1 MGIGVESSG
10 GIFKS
15 VPPDGLN
22 RPDDV
27 ATEGVEILKHA
38 TPSVGPL
45 FASLEVELGDDF
57 IPELVGEIIEEITD
71 SLCKW
76 ISWDVKR

>member
-1 MGIGVESSG
+1 MGGGEGGNLGIGVEAPG

-15 VPPDGLN
+15 APPDGLY

-27 ATEGVEILKHA
+27 ATSGVEILQHE

-45 FASLEVELGDDF
+45 FASLEAELGDDF
-57 IPELVGEIIEEITD
+57 I
-71 SLCKW
+71 
-76 ISWDVKR
+76 